1 MLQDLCEPRV
11 VERVM
16 SDEITLKQEGTP
28 KTLWWAQVLVQICRS
43 GSGKPL
49 TTSMIAASAG
59 LCVLTPKPRKQ
70 QGPECEVLSSYAGT
84 SQPYQVLYKYHLHC
98 VLFFRHRT
106 AKTTQ

>member
-43 GSGKPL
+43 GSW
-49 TTSMIAASAG
+49 
-59 LCVLTPKPRKQ
+59 
-70 QGPECEVLSSYAGT
+70 GT
-84 SQPYQVLYKYHLHC
+84 SHYVNDRCLS
-98 VLFFRHRT
+98 
-106 AKTTQ
+106 